1 MKIVISNNNSFHNSR
16 GGFLLRTIVLA
27 VAVGLSAKLLPNVE
41 VHGFWAA
48 ICTALVLSLLNNV
61 VRPLLIFITL
71 PVTLIS
77 LGLSLVVVNAAV
89 IGIADWL
96 LGPIFEVK
104 SFGACIIFSLLVCLF
119 NYLLDLPNRWLS
131 RGHYQ
136 ETESYDKPDGTIDQE
151 ADFDDYEEID
161 GQDD

>member
-1 MKIVISNNNSFHNSR
+1 MKIVVSNNNSFQNSR

-27 VAVGLSAKLLPNVE
+27 VAIGLSAKLLPNVE

-71 PVTLIS
+71 PVTFLS
-77 LGLSLVVVNAAV
+77 LGLSLILVNAAV

-96 LGPIFEVK
+96 LGPIFEVQ

-119 NYLLDLPNRWLS
+119 NYLLDMPNRWIGS
-131 RGHYQ
+131 SHYEENHTFQ
-136 ETESYDKPDGTIDQE
+136 SHNGSSARED
-151 ADFDDYEEID
+151 DFDDYEEID
-161 GQDD
+161 G